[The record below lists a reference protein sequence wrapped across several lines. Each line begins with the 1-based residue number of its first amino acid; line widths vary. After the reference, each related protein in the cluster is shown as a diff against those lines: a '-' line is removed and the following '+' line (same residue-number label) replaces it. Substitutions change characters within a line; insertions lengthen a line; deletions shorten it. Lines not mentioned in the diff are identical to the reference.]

1 MKTIN
6 ESRAGAKAV
15 TRMNDDGK
23 GKKIKNKVARDTT
36 ISGRSMNEGMARK
49 MFNHNFRKFNPGSDV
64 PKANLT
70 QEKNKGGQM
79 QYVYSATVGT
89 SPTEMN
95 SPAMGKTGGDS
106 PAAYGTGSPFQ
117 LRKEKLSGSERKN
130 KEEGIDTSSDSN
142 KKRFA
147 EYKEKGGKLTT
158 TQAARIGYASP
169 KESKSREST
178 YAKDYG
184 RENLKN

>member
-1 MKTIN
+1 MKST
-6 ESRAGAKAV
+6 
-15 TRMNDDGK
+15 
-23 GKKIKNKVARDTT
+23 KNN
-36 ISGRSMNEGMARK
+36 I
-49 MFNHNFRKFNPGSDV
+49 F
-64 PKANLT
+64 
-70 QEKNKGGQM
+70 
-79 QYVYSATVGT
+79 
-89 SPTEMN
+89 N

-169 KESKSREST
+169 KESKSRKNT
-178 YAKDYG
+178 AAQDYG
-184 RENLKN
+184 RGNLKN

>member
-1 MKTIN
+1 M
-6 ESRAGAKAV
+6 ESR
-15 TRMNDDGK
+15 
-23 GKKIKNKVARDTT
+23 KNN
-36 ISGRSMNEGMARK
+36 I
-49 MFNHNFRKFNPGSDV
+49 F
-64 PKANLT
+64 
-70 QEKNKGGQM
+70 
-79 QYVYSATVGT
+79 
-89 SPTEMN
+89 N

-130 KEEGIDTSSDSN
+130 EKEGIDTSSDSN

-169 KESKSREST
+169 KESKSRRYT
-178 YAKDYG
+178 AAQDHG
-184 RENLKN
+184 RGNLEN